1 MPVVSRGVVYSL
13 IAVVFV
19 LLLGITALLSVSY
32 HRHQRLEDATID
44 FQRNLTQQESKIV
57 ELQTKLANC
66 DTIQATPPTDTSW
79 GTSAATDSVQVI
91 KKTTPPKW

>member
-44 FQRNLTQQESKIV
+44 FQRNLTQQENKIV

-66 DTIQATPPTDTSW
+66 DTVQAAPQTDTSW
-79 GTSAATDSVQVI
+79 GTATPADSVHVI
-91 KKTTPPKW
+91 KQAPPPKW

>member
-1 MPVVSRGVVYSL
+1 MPVVSRGIIYSL

-19 LLLGITALLSVSY
+19 LLLGITALLGVSY
-32 HRHQRLEDATID
+32 QRHQRLEDATID

-66 DTIQATPPTDTSW
+66 DTVQTTVPVDTSW
-79 GTSAATDSVQVI
+79 GAAASADSVQVI
-91 KKTTPPKW
+91 SQSPPPKW